1 MPTILVQPIASSTVE
16 VDLSEDA
23 TVADLK
29 SALAQKT
36 GIDIE
41 EQRLV
46 TRGKLLED
54 STLIHLVDGR
64 IFLARGSLSK
74 KGDGDEIELT
84 VKMVGATGTWQL
96 RLQADSSTTDFKNQV
111 LLQLNLPTAELGRY
125 HFVTNGQLMG
135 DVGKLSG
142 LLKDGDNVVV
152 VPPRVPAHLRRIK
165 AIYHWMAWLLRRLGA
180 VLFMFCRFAWILPGT
195 VLRYTLDAWYDPW
208 SLVRPRGEEVRGR
221 HLRGLGVTPQM
232 LRYAPGQNPH
242 GEDLTALL
250 SQGLLGM

>member
-74 KGDGDEIELT
+74 KESEELDEDDEGDGDEIELT

-96 RLQADSSTTDFKNQV
+96 RLQADSYTTDFKNQ
-111 LLQLNLPTAELGRY
+111 A
-125 HFVTNGQLMG
+125 M
-135 DVGKLSG
+135 
-142 LLKDGDNVVV
+142 
-152 VPPRVPAHLRRIK
+152 
-165 AIYHWMAWLLRRLGA
+165 
-180 VLFMFCRFAWILPGT
+180 
-195 VLRYTLDAWYDPW
+195 
-208 SLVRPRGEEVRGR
+208 
-221 HLRGLGVTPQM
+221 
-232 LRYAPGQNPH
+232 
-242 GEDLTALL
+242 
-250 SQGLLGM
+250 

>member
-111 LLQLNLPTAELGRY
+111 LLQLNLPTAELGQRLRS
-125 HFVTNGQLMG
+125 FENRTVPMCAPQRPNGYGSKPEPQAQ
-135 DVGKLSG
+135 
-142 LLKDGDNVVV
+142 N
-152 VPPRVPAHLRRIK
+152 RI
-165 AIYHWMAWLLRRLGA
+165 
-180 VLFMFCRFAWILPGT
+180 PGS
-195 VLRYTLDAWYDPW
+195 PF
-208 SLVRPRGEEVRGR
+208 
-221 HLRGLGVTPQM
+221 
-232 LRYAPGQNPH
+232 
-242 GEDLTALL
+242 
-250 SQGLLGM
+250 

>member
-1 MPTILVQPIASSTVE
+1 MHTFCISLWFFTKQPSHVAAKMPTILVQPIASSTVE

-74 KGDGDEIELT
+74 KESEELDEDDEGDGDEIELT

-96 RLQADSSTTDFKNQV
+96 RLQADSSTTDFKNQ
-111 LLQLNLPTAELGRY
+111 A
-125 HFVTNGQLMG
+125 M
-135 DVGKLSG
+135 
-142 LLKDGDNVVV
+142 
-152 VPPRVPAHLRRIK
+152 
-165 AIYHWMAWLLRRLGA
+165 
-180 VLFMFCRFAWILPGT
+180 
-195 VLRYTLDAWYDPW
+195 
-208 SLVRPRGEEVRGR
+208 
-221 HLRGLGVTPQM
+221 
-232 LRYAPGQNPH
+232 
-242 GEDLTALL
+242 
-250 SQGLLGM
+250 